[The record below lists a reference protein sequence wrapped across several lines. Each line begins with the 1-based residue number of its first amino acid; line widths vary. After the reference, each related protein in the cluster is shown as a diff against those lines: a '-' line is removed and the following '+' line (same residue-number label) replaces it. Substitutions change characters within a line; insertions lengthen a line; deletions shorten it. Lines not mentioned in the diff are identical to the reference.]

1 MLIDDDDWG
10 RWTRYVTVIVD
21 GLLPI
26 PLSSIIH
33 VEHHYQQQPRTTTI
47 PQSIFVHNR
56 FIIMNNEKWL
66 RTKNWRCW
74 MMINADGWR
83 RLNMMDKICHDNR
96 RWAVVQTLMIMVV
109 AVASEDASIFIN
121 HRRWFLVLFLTF
133 IRFFSIGTLIMVVV
147 IVGERR
153 SRLFTIDD
161 PLVWLIH
168 FSTPFLRM
176 IHSTT
181 ALPIV
186 CISGME
192 QMYEHH

>member
-1 MLIDDDDWG
+1 
-10 RWTRYVTVIVD
+10 
-21 GLLPI
+21 
-26 PLSSIIH
+26 
-33 VEHHYQQQPRTTTI
+33 
-47 PQSIFVHNR
+47 
-56 FIIMNNEKWL
+56 
-66 RTKNWRCW
+66 
-74 MMINADGWR
+74 MM
-83 RLNMMDKICHDNR
+83 MTM
-96 RWAVVQTLMIMVV
+96 MVV
-109 AVASEDASIFIN
+109 VVVREDASIFIN
-121 HRRWFLVLFLTF
+121 RRRWRLVICLTF
-133 IRFFSIGTLIMVVV
+133 IRIFSKDTLMMVVV

-192 QMYEHH
+192 QVYEHH